1 MWWNSA
7 CGRAERRR
15 AAALVAACALATSAC
30 NPPAGTQQR
39 LIPVFGT
46 IVQVEVAGGEA
57 ERNAAALDALED
69 LYREIDVDWRSFG
82 PGELGRAN
90 ALLGQGRP
98 VSLSPALRR
107 IVARSLEIHELSA
120 GLFDPRVGPLVA
132 LWGFQDLARDTPNAP
147 PDAAML
153 EQARRTAIDS
163 AVLHL
168 EEDRLWSESPV
179 GLELAGIAKG
189 SALAVG
195 ARLLRERGVRNALIV
210 AGGDITAVGGRGDR
224 PWIVGIRDPLKPG
237 VLGRVELA
245 DGETIASSGTYERN
259 FRAGGR
265 LFHHLIDPRTGTPA
279 TGTAGTT
286 VIDPDAELANAAAA
300 ALLIGGASRFD
311 ELTGR
316 MGVATALLV
325 TDSGELRLTPAMSRR
340 LRSR

>member
-1 MWWNSA
+1 MSWNSA
-7 CGRAERRR
+7 CGRAERRLT
-15 AAALVAACALATSAC
+15 AVLAAACALATSAC
-30 NPPAGTQQR
+30 NPPADTQER

-46 IVQVEVAGGEA
+46 IVQVEIASGDAG
-57 ERNAAALDALED
+57 RNAAALDALED
-69 LYREIDVDWRSFG
+69 LYREIDVDWRAFG

-90 ALLGQGRP
+90 ALLGQGAP
-98 VSLSPALRR
+98 ASLSPALRQ

-120 GLFDPRVGPLVA
+120 GLFDPRIGPLIA
-132 LWGFQDLARDTPNAP
+132 LWGFQDLAHATPDAP
-147 PDAAML
+147 PDAAEL
-153 EQARRTAIDS
+153 EQARRAAIDS
-163 AVLHL
+163 AELHL
-168 EEDRLWSESPV
+168 EGDRLWSESPV
-179 GLELAGIAKG
+179 GIELAGIAKG
-189 SALAVG
+189 SALAAG

-210 AGGDITAVGGRGDR
+210 AGGDITAIGSRGDR
-224 PWIVGIRDPLKPG
+224 PWIVGIRDPLSPG
-237 VLGRVELA
+237 VLGRIELA

-316 MGVATALLV
+316 MGVRTALLV
-325 TDSGELRLTPAMSRR
+325 TESGERRLTPAMARR
-340 LRSR
+340 LRAR